1 MDKNTKYTQLLNGQ
15 IHSLKKENQYLEFK
29 SNYQNADKLGRYI
42 SALSNGAC
50 LNHQDFG
57 YLYFGIEDETL
68 EVTGTSFDISKQKAK
83 GNEALELYLRGMISP
98 KINFTIEEFNY
109 GNDNRFRIV
118 VFKIPAAANEPTCYM
133 GKPWLRVGSHT
144 TEMTPYTE
152 WMRAVYNTN
161 IDWTAQIVEGAGLE
175 DLDEDA
181 VRLAREGYGQRF
193 PDYAEILRTWDDT
206 VFLDKAGLTQDG
218 QITRAAMLLV
228 GKPEKAY
235 KLHHIAQ
242 MDWKCFQDG
251 ETFSQLFTIPFVRT
265 TSELMLKI
273 RNYRFKIYPHNSL
286 IPAEIWKYDTRSILE
301 GLHNCIAHQD
311 YTRNERIV
319 VTEEKDR
326 LTFENAGNF
335 YDGNYEQYV
344 LGTKTPKRYRN
355 PFLMKAMVNVKMID
369 SQGYG
374 IHNLYV
380 RQKERYLPMPDYDG
394 TDDLHV
400 TMHLPGSVID
410 ENYSLI
416 LMENNDINLT
426 ETILLDQI
434 QKGNI
439 PNEEAV
445 TMLRKKKLVEG
456 RRPHLFVAKKVAQKI
471 NQKVEYSRHKGL
483 DSKSCESL
491 LINSL
496 RDHGQLTRQ
505 EIDKL
510 LWQVLSDQLNE
521 KQKKAKIGNL
531 LSKLRMSGAISNST
545 SGNNSVWRLSDD
557 E

>member
-133 GKPWLRVGSHT
+133 GKPWIRVGSHT

-471 NQKVEYSRHKGL
+471 NQKIEYSRHKGL

-545 SGNNSVWRLSDD
+545 SGNNSVWRLSD